1 MAPDEHEGTVTL
13 KEILKFMLQA
23 NASDLHLKVGS
34 PPVLRVNG
42 ALQPLGKQVISNDHL
57 KTFTSQ
63 VLSERQQK
71 ILLETRELDCALSI
85 AGLGRFRCNVYYQR
99 GTPSFAIRAIPVGI
113 KGIHELN
120 LPPTVEAVAMRPRG
134 LVLVTGVTGSG
145 KSTTL
150 AAMIQHINLHKRMKI
165 VTVEDP
171 IEFLFRDQLSIISQ
185 REIGADTHT
194 FASALKHIL
203 RQDPDVIMVG
213 EIRDTE
219 TMETAIKAAD
229 TGHLVLSTLHTT
241 DAPTTINRII
251 SFFPPYQHDQMR
263 SLIAN
268 NLAGI
273 ISMRLI
279 PTADGEGRMPA
290 CEILVA
296 TEAVREH
303 IADHAKLPLIPN
315 LLQEGHLQY
324 GMQTFDQALMKLYR
338 DGTIRFEDAIF
349 HSTNPNE
356 FALRVKG
363 IEATSDAKWTQLTG

>member
-1 MAPDEHEGTVTL
+1 MTL
-13 KEILKFMLQA
+13 KEILKIMLQA

-34 PPVLRVNG
+34 PPVIRVHG
-42 ALQPLGKQVISNDHL
+42 ALEPVGKQVISNDHL
-57 KTFTSQ
+57 KTFATQ

-71 ILLETRELDCALSI
+71 MLLDTRELDCALSI
-85 AGLGRFRCNVYYQR
+85 AGLGRFRCNIYFQR
-99 GTPSFAIRAIPVGI
+99 GTPSFAIRAIPIGI
-113 KGIHELN
+113 KSVTDLN
-120 LPPTVEAVAMRPRG
+120 LPPIVEALAMKPRG

-150 AAMIQHINLHKRMKI
+150 AAMIQHINLHKRAKV

-171 IEFLFRDQLSIISQ
+171 IEFLFRDQFSIISQ

-219 TMETAIKAAD
+219 TMETAINAAD

-241 DAPTTINRII
+241 DAPSTVSRII
-251 SFFPPYQHDQMR
+251 SFFPPYQHDEMR
-263 SLIAN
+263 SMLAA
-268 NLAGI
+268 NLAGVV
-273 ISMRLI
+273 SMRLI
-279 PTADGEGRMPA
+279 PNSEADGRIPA
-290 CEILVA
+290 CEVLVS
-296 TEAVREH
+296 TESVREH
-303 IADHAKLPLIPN
+303 IADHSKTALLPN
-315 LLQEGHLQY
+315 LMEEGHVQY

-338 DGTIRFEDAIF
+338 EGTIRYDDAMF
-349 HSTNPNE
+349 YSTNPSE